1 MHDEECRNNHL
12 SLSES
17 IASVLLL
24 GLGMFTV
31 SRGIF
36 WIIHPNNTNDSQL
49 YASLD
54 SVMSLSFWGV
64 FFFVG
69 GLFLVLSSWFLPRRH
84 TKKRFA
90 FTLLLGGGIS
100 SASYF
105 IVAIAGFGNSINWL
119 TPTQLIILS
128 MTTLMLAF
136 FGGTM
141 LWQKKNMY

>member
-1 MHDEECRNNHL
+1 MHDEECRDNHL

-36 WIIHPNNTNDSQL
+36 WIIHPHNTNDSQL

-84 TKKRFA
+84 TRLVVVTGVQTCA
-90 FTLLLGGGIS
+90 LPIS
-100 SASYF
+100 ARLFF
-105 IVAIAGFGNSINWL
+105 I
-119 TPTQLIILS
+119 
-128 MTTLMLAF
+128 TTK
-136 FGGTM
+136 GVVKCTM
-141 LWQKKNMY
+141 KNAETTI

>member
-1 MHDEECRNNHL
+1 MHDEECRDNHL

-36 WIIHPNNTNDSQL
+36 WILHPHNTNDSQL

-54 SVMSLSFWGV
+54 SVMSLSFWGI

-69 GLFLVLSSWFLPRRH
+69 GLFLVDRKS
-84 TKKRFA
+84 
-90 FTLLLGGGIS
+90 
-100 SASYF
+100 
-105 IVAIAGFGNSINWL
+105 VV
-119 TPTQLIILS
+119 
-128 MTTLMLAF
+128 
-136 FGGTM
+136 
-141 LWQKKNMY
+141 